1 MRKIILFLIVA
12 GLILAITGWTASKS
26 VAQSATCRP
35 WCVHY
40 GAGGGGTNCGF
51 ISLEQCTWT
60 AQGAGICL
68 PIGACPPGIRGSYDN
83 WSASGDEDKR
93 ADAGYFAPA
102 EHCGISIRVPSSI
115 KSFPCK
121 PLRESCLGG

>member
-12 GLILAITGWTASKS
+12 GLILAITGWTASKA
-26 VAQSATCRP
+26 VAQRATCRP

-60 AQGAGICL
+60 TQGADICPTGPARRDTRQL
-68 PIGACPPGIRGSYDN
+68 RQLERERRRREACR
-83 WSASGDEDKR
+83 
-93 ADAGYFAPA
+93 
-102 EHCGISIRVPSSI
+102 CGL
-115 KSFPCK
+115 
-121 PLRESCLGG
+121 LRSR